1 MEKLEKRIIEIRD
14 DIQFLDEKMNK
25 TYSDY
30 EVAKDKREDAE
41 VNLEILINQK
51 KDIASKI
58 IHKQISR
65 VSLVFVPLNL
75 ILFGYLTYTNININK
90 TYIFNDIIMILSSLF
105 LSIVCS
111 YVLSYISV
119 KIIKHFQVL
128 DKLIFLSNKDIVDLY
143 REEKKIIK
151 KLKSTNKALK
161 EFKDLEKDSAE
172 LYSSLCV
179 KYNKSKALLDDMEA
193 DYFDKTKF
201 IKNELKTSSLYNLL
215 NSLNEDDREYIV
227 ESIKNNFLNYNR

>member
-65 VSLVFVPLNL
+65 VSLVFVPLNF

-111 YVLSYISV
+111 YILSFIFV
-119 KIIKHFQVL
+119 KLIKRFNNL
-128 DKLIFLSNKDIVDLY
+128 DKIVFLSSDDIVNLF
-143 REEKKIIK
+143 REEKRVSKKI
-151 KLKSTNKALK
+151 KSTNKSLK
-161 EFKDLEKDSAE
+161 EYKE
-172 LYSSLCV
+172 
-179 KYNKSKALLDDMEA
+179 
-193 DYFDKTKF
+193 
-201 IKNELKTSSLYNLL
+201 
-215 NSLNEDDREYIV
+215 
-227 ESIKNNFLNYNR
+227 

>member
-14 DIQFLDEKMNK
+14 DIHYLDEKMNK

-41 VNLEILINQK
+41 VNLEILVNHK
-51 KDIASKI
+51 KTVASKI
-58 IHKQISR
+58 INKQISK

-75 ILFGYLTYTNININK
+75 ILFGYFTYTNINIDRM
-90 TYIFNDIIMILSSLF
+90 YIFNDIIMALSSIF
-105 LSIVCS
+105 LCLVCS
-111 YVLSYISV
+111 YVLSYIFV

-128 DKLIFLSNKDIVDLY
+128 DKLIFLSNKDIADLY

-151 KLKSTNKALK
+151 KIKSTNKALK
-161 EFKDLEKDSAE
+161 EYKDLEKDSAE

-179 KYNKSKALLDDMEA
+179 KYNKSKALLDEMEA

-201 IKNELKTSSLYNLL
+201 IKNELKTYNLYNLL
-215 NSLNEDDREYIV
+215 NSLKEDDREYIV
-227 ESIKNNFLNYNR
+227 NSIKNNFLNYNE

>member
-58 IHKQISR
+58 VYKQISR
-65 VSLVFVPLNL
+65 VSLVFVPLNF
-75 ILFGYLTYTNININK
+75 IFFGYLTYTNINLNR
-90 TYIFNDIIMILSSLF
+90 TYIFNDIIMILSSIF
-105 LSIVCS
+105 LSVVS
-111 YVLSYISV
+111 SYILSFIFV
-119 KIIKHFQVL
+119 KIIKHFEHL
-128 DKLIFLSNKDIVDLY
+128 DKIIFLSSNEISNLF
-143 REEKKIIK
+143 REERRVNKKI
-151 KLKSTNKALK
+151 KSTNKSLK
-161 EFKDLEKDSAE
+161 EYKSLEKENAE
-172 LYSSLCV
+172 LYSKLCL
-179 KYNKSKALLDDMEA
+179 KYNSSKALLDEIET
-193 DYFDKTKF
+193 DYFDKTKL
-201 IKNELKTSSLYNLL
+201 IKKELKTSSLYNLL

-227 ESIKNNFLNYNR
+227 ESIKNIFLNYTE

>member
-1 MEKLEKRIIEIRD
+1 
-14 DIQFLDEKMNK
+14 MNK

-58 IHKQISR
+58 VYKQISR
-65 VSLVFVPLNL
+65 VSLVFVPLNF

-111 YVLSYISV
+111 YILSFTFVKHLSSDVLYVACLQI
-119 KIIKHFQVL
+119 
-128 DKLIFLSNKDIVDLY
+128 
-143 REEKKIIK
+143 
-151 KLKSTNKALK
+151 
-161 EFKDLEKDSAE
+161 
-172 LYSSLCV
+172 
-179 KYNKSKALLDDMEA
+179 
-193 DYFDKTKF
+193 
-201 IKNELKTSSLYNLL
+201 
-215 NSLNEDDREYIV
+215 
-227 ESIKNNFLNYNR
+227 